1 MALLDSVAVSVG
13 LLVVLLGMSA
23 FFSSTEIAVF
33 SLSPEWLTDRVAS
46 GDDRASV
53 LADLRA
59 DPHRLLVTLLVG
71 NNVAISSILAVLLA
85 ARLPESLAVVATTVL
100 ASTVVLVCGEILR
113 KAYGLGNAEEWAL
126 RTARPVRAVER
137 VLWPVV
143 TVFDVVTRRVGA
155 AVGGDTDI
163 EEPYTDAPASEGAK

>member
-59 DPHRLLVTLLVG
+59 DPHRLLVG